1 MDQTL
6 RLSVEEVFEDRKA
19 RYPNLT
25 SREIVASI
33 LSEFEK
39 VGHASRYVRKDGEIG
54 WRATDKM
61 REDLFE
67 RMQEVMDD
75 QEETNDDDEF

>member
-1 MDQTL
+1 MKYRMDKAL
-6 RLSVEEVFEDRKA
+6 ELSVDEVFEDRKA

-33 LSEFEK
+33 LGELEK
-39 VGHASRYVRKDGEIG
+39 VGHASRYVRKDGRIG

-67 RMQEVMDD
+67 RMQEVMDEQAD
-75 QEETNDDDEF
+75 I